1 MITQE
6 QIEKKKAFYSR
17 KYHETGGQKWTLDE
31 IQTWKDVEE
40 TLIEINDLRF
50 EIYLRDETIK
60 RQNEMLETIEKVFE
74 SLNFLGDDGFR
85 FTKNPKPLS
94 GFYMI
99 EMLKLVPKTEPF
111 REHLK
116 RYFDGISYETIAH
129 AYRVNLER
137 QYEALRSPRKSI

>member
-6 QIEKKKAFYSR
+6 EIDKKKAYLSR

-31 IQTWKDVEE
+31 LQVWDRVEE
-40 TLIEINDLRF
+40 TLQSTNDLRF
-50 EIYLRDETIK
+50 EIHLRDQTIK

-74 SLNFLGDDGFR
+74 SLNFLGEDSFR

-94 GFYMI
+94 GFYTL
-99 EMLKLVPKTEPF
+99 EMLKLIPKTEPF

-116 RYFDGISYETIAH
+116 SYFNGISYETIAH

-137 QYEALRSPRKSI
+137 AYEDLRTPRKSI